1 MSFSGEEMFS
11 GGVLLGSYNGSAVNG
26 QKITIE
32 APASGPPLVGRY
44 VLLQKDNAGLSGE
57 DRQLH
62 VAEFEA
68 FGGCDTYLCFLLSIL
83 LCFSPK
89 IVSNG
94 CTLVVNI

>member
-26 QKITIE
+26 QKIALD

-57 DRQLH
+57 DRQFH

-68 FGGCDTYLCFLLSIL
+68 FGGCDTYLCFLSLIH
-83 LCFSPK
+83 LCS
-89 IVSNG
+89 SS
-94 CTLVVNI
+94 